1 MKNKQKHFL
10 IASFAFLLFVMIG
23 YAIRFYPAT
32 LTGYDQTIQAMVRG
46 NLPDNMTRFF
56 MLITVLGNVL
66 TQLIVVVFAFVILQ
80 ALKWKAESYYV
91 LIAGLGA
98 SVLIISL
105 KLIYQRVRPT
115 IEHLVFAGG
124 YSFPSGHS
132 MGSML
137 IYGSLIVIAHQ
148 RIKQPFL
155 RLVVQWLLGSLIVLI
170 GLSRIYLGVHY
181 PSDVLAG
188 FILGFGVLELVYPFY
203 DRKRFEWRFHGEQN

>member
-1 MKNKQKHFL
+1 
-10 IASFAFLLFVMIG
+10 
-23 YAIRFYPAT
+23 
-32 LTGYDQTIQAMVRG
+32 
-46 NLPDNMTRFF
+46 

-98 SVLIISL
+98 SVLIVSL